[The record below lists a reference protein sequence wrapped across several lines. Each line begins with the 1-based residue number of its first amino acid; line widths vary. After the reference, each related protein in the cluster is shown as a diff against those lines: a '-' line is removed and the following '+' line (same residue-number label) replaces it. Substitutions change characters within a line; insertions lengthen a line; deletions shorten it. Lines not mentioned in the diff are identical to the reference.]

1 MKRPPPSAGEEGPA
15 GGGSNKGKG
24 RWGGRRRNEQRL
36 GSGRGGGAL
45 SLAAF
50 ANAKSRNTGY
60 NPALITYPNLL
71 GTKGYV
77 VVVVVV
83 LRLIFDRGV
92 VVRANV
98 YEKQKEFYRNA
109 KLIGKYKKSKKQQ
122 DHSNGP
128 PQYQI
133 HENEGHD
140 AENVAKPHNKKKRTG
155 QSLKEE
161 YEKKRAEAEKA
172 KEEREAIIQAKREE
186 REKSEVRRKEL
197 REKMFKKTRSGQ
209 PVMKYRIEHLL
220 ETALGSSSK

>member
-60 NPALITYPNLL
+60 NPALI
-71 GTKGYV
+71 K
-77 VVVVVV
+77 
-83 LRLIFDRGV
+83 
-92 VVRANV
+92 
-98 YEKQKEFYRNA
+98 KQKEFYRNA
-109 KLIGKYKKSKKQQ
+109 KLIGKYKRSKKQQ
-122 DHSNGP
+122 DDSNGP
-128 PQYQI
+128 PQYQT

-161 YEKKRAEAEKA
+161 YEKKRAEAEKT

-186 REKSEVRRKEL
+186 REKSEAKRKEL